1 MAMLTIMGMYD
12 YDNTIFDSLTL
23 PEGINKT
30 TAVEEIVMECAEL
43 ECLYPSVPFLKRA
56 VGIWSATMQSSFN
69 RVWTAINLEYD
80 PIENYNRIEE
90 ESTSG
95 TRQHSGQ
102 DVTSGSTN
110 SQRSTADTREITDSG
125 NVTNKIAGF
134 DASAL
139 VDHDSG
145 SSSRTGRDSASG
157 TDNTIGTDRTELTH
171 GEKIADAG
179 TRQSHIHGNIGVTTS
194 QQMLESELDLIPRL
208 NFYRYLAEE
217 FKRRFCILVY

>member
-12 YDNTIFDSLTL
+12 YDSTIFDSLTL
-23 PEGINKT
+23 PQGLDRASAID
-30 TAVEEIVMECAEL
+30 AIVLECAEL
-43 ECLYPSVPFLKRA
+43 ECLYPSVPFFKRA

-69 RVWTAINLEYD
+69 RIWETVNLEYN
-80 PIENYNRIEE
+80 PIENYDRQEQE
-90 ESTSG
+90 TTSG

-102 DVTSGSTN
+102 DVTTGSNTDTRTISDSGSV
-110 SQRSTADTREITDSG
+110 Q
-125 NVTNKIAGF
+125 NKIAGF

-145 SSSRTGRDSASG
+145 TSTRSG
-157 TDNTIGTDRTELTH
+157 TDSATGTDRTELTH

-179 TRQSHIHGNIGVTTS
+179 TRTSRIHGNIGVTTS
-194 QQMLESELDLIPRL
+194 QMMLSSELDLIPRL

>member
-23 PEGINKT
+23 PEGLNKA
-30 TAVEEIVMECAEL
+30 TAIDEIVLECAEL

-56 VGIWSATMQSSFN
+56 VGIWSATMQSSFD
-69 RVWTAINLEYD
+69 RVWSAMNLEYN
-80 PIENYNRIEE
+80 PIENYDRQEDE
-90 ESTSG
+90 TTTG

-102 DVTSGSTN
+102 DVTSGSN
-110 SQRSTADTREITDSG
+110 SDTRTISDNGS
-125 NVTNKIAGF
+125 VQNKIAGF

-145 SSSRTGRDSASG
+145 TSSRSG
-157 TDNTIGTDRTELTH
+157 TDSTTGTDRTELTH

-179 TRQSHIHGNIGVTTS
+179 TRTSRIHGNIGVTTS
-194 QQMLESELDLIPRL
+194 QQMLESELDLVPRL

>member
-23 PEGINKT
+23 PEGLDRTSAID
-30 TAVEEIVMECAEL
+30 AIVLECAEL

-56 VGIWSATMQSSFN
+56 VGIWSATMQASFS
-69 RVWTAINLEYD
+69 RVWSAMNLEYN
-80 PIENYNRIEE
+80 PIENYDRQEDE
-90 ESTSG
+90 TTSG

-102 DVTSGSTN
+102 DVTSGTSSNNRT
-110 SQRSTADTREITDSG
+110 TADSREITDSG
-125 NVTNKIAGF
+125 NVLNKIAGF

-145 SSSRTGRDSASG
+145 TSSRSGTDTGSG
-157 TDNTIGTDRTELTH
+157 TDNTTGTERTELTH

-179 TRQSHIHGNIGVTTS
+179 TRTSRIHGNIGVTTS
-194 QQMLESELDLIPRL
+194 QQMLESELNLIPRL

>member
-1 MAMLTIMGMYD
+1 MAMLTIMGMYN
-12 YDNTIFDSLTL
+12 YDSTIFDSLTL
-23 PEGINKT
+23 PEGLNKN
-30 TAVEEIVMECAEL
+30 TAIEEIVMECAEL

-56 VGIWSATMQSSFN
+56 VGIWSATMQSSFS
-69 RVWTAINLEYD
+69 RVWSAMNLEYN
-80 PIENYNRIEE
+80 PIENYDRQEQE
-90 ESTSG
+90 TTTG

-102 DVTSGSTN
+102 DVTTGSNSDTRTVSDSGSV
-110 SQRSTADTREITDSG
+110 Q
-125 NVTNKIAGF
+125 NKIAGF

-145 SSSRTGRDSASG
+145 TSSRSG
-157 TDNTIGTDRTELTH
+157 TDSTTGTDRTELTH

-179 TRQSHIHGNIGVTTS
+179 TRTSRIHGNIGVTTS
-194 QQMLESELDLIPRL
+194 QQMLESELDLVPRL

>member
-23 PEGINKT
+23 PTGLDRASAID
-30 TAVEEIVMECAEL
+30 AIVLECAEL

-56 VGIWSATMQSSFN
+56 IGIWSATMQSSFN
-69 RVWTAINLEYD
+69 RVWSSVNLEYN
-80 PIENYNRIEE
+80 PIENYDRQ
-90 ESTSG
+90 ESETTSG

-102 DVTSGSTN
+102 DITTGSNTDTRTISDSGSV
-110 SQRSTADTREITDSG
+110 Q
-125 NVTNKIAGF
+125 NKIAGF

-145 SSSRTGRDSASG
+145 TSSRSG
-157 TDNTIGTDRTELTH
+157 TDSATGTDRTELTH

-179 TRQSHIHGNIGVTTS
+179 SRTSRVHGNIGVTTS
-194 QQMLESELDLIPRL
+194 QQMLESELDLVPRL

>member
-1 MAMLTIMGMYD
+1 MLTIMGMYE
-12 YDNTIFDSLTL
+12 YDNTIFNSLVL
-23 PEGINKT
+23 PEGLDRN
-30 TAVEEIVMECAEL
+30 TAIDEIIMECAEL
-43 ECLYPSVPFLKRA
+43 ECLYPSIPFLKKA
-56 VGIWSATMQSSFN
+56 VGIWSATMQSSFA
-69 RVWTAINLEYD
+69 RVWSAVNLEYN
-80 PIENYNRIEE
+80 PIENYDRQEDE
-90 ESTSG
+90 TTTG

-102 DVTSGSTN
+102 DVTTGSNSDTRTVSDSGSV
-110 SQRSTADTREITDSG
+110 Q
-125 NVTNKIAGF
+125 NKIAGF

-145 SSSRTGRDSASG
+145 TSSRSG
-157 TDNTIGTDRTELTH
+157 TDSTTGTDRTELTH

-179 TRQSHIHGNIGVTTS
+179 TRTSRIHGNIGVTTS

>member
-23 PEGINKT
+23 PEGLNKA
-30 TAVEEIVMECAEL
+30 TAIDEIVLECAEL

-56 VGIWSATMQSSFN
+56 VGIWSATMQSSFD
-69 RVWTAINLEYD
+69 RVWSAMNLEYN
-80 PIENYNRIEE
+80 PIENYDRQEDE
-90 ESTSG
+90 TTTG

-102 DVTSGSTN
+102 DVTSGSN
-110 SQRSTADTREITDSG
+110 SDTRTISDNGS
-125 NVTNKIAGF
+125 VQNKIAGF

-145 SSSRTGRDSASG
+145 TSSRSG
-157 TDNTIGTDRTELTH
+157 TDSSTGTDRTELTH

-179 TRQSHIHGNIGVTTS
+179 TRTSRIHGNIGVTTS
-194 QQMLESELDLIPRL
+194 QQMLESELDLVPRV
-208 NFYRYLAEE
+208 NFYKYLAEE

>member
-12 YDNTIFDSLTL
+12 YDSTIFDSLTL
-23 PEGINKT
+23 PEELNKT
-30 TAVEEIVMECAEL
+30 TAVEEIIMECAEL
-43 ECLYPSVPFLKRA
+43 ECLYPSVPFFKRA
-56 VGIWSATMQSSFN
+56 VGIWSATMQSSFE
-69 RVWTAINLEYD
+69 RVWSAVNLEYN
-80 PIENYNRIEE
+80 PIENYDRQEDE
-90 ESTSG
+90 TTTG

-145 SSSRTGRDSASG
+145 TSSRSGTDSASG
-157 TDNTIGTDRTELTH
+157 TDNTTGTERTELTH

-179 TRQSHIHGNIGVTTS
+179 TRSSRIHGNIGVTTS
-194 QQMLESELDLIPRL
+194 QQMLESELDLVPRL

>member
-12 YDNTIFDSLTL
+12 YDNTIFDSLVL
-23 PEGINKT
+23 PEGLNRTSAID
-30 TAVEEIVMECAEL
+30 AIVLECAEL

-69 RVWTAINLEYD
+69 RIWSAINLEYN
-80 PIENYNRIEE
+80 PIENYDRQES

-102 DVTSGSTN
+102 DVTSGTSSN
-110 SQRSTADTREITDSG
+110 QRTTADSREITDSG
-125 NVTNKIAGF
+125 NVLNKIAGF

-145 SSSRTGRDSASG
+145 TSSRSGTDSASG
-157 TDNTIGTDRTELTH
+157 TDNTSGTERTELTH
-171 GEKIADAG
+171 GEQIADSG
-179 TRQSHIHGNIGVTTS
+179 TRTSRIHGNIGVTTS
-194 QQMLESELDLIPRL
+194 QQMLESELDLVPRL
-208 NFYRYLAEE
+208 NFYKWIAEE
-217 FKRRFCILVY
+217 FKKRFCILVY

>member
-1 MAMLTIMGMYD
+1 MAMLTIMGMYN
-12 YDNTIFDSLTL
+12 YDSTIFDSLTL
-23 PEGINKT
+23 PEGLNKT

-43 ECLYPSVPFLKRA
+43 ECLYPSVPFFKRA
-56 VGIWSATMQSSFN
+56 VGIWSATMQSSFA
-69 RVWTAINLEYD
+69 RVWSAVNLEYN
-80 PIENYNRIEE
+80 PIENYDRQEQE
-90 ESTSG
+90 TTSG

-102 DVTSGSTN
+102 DITTGSNTDTRTISDSGSV
-110 SQRSTADTREITDSG
+110 Q
-125 NVTNKIAGF
+125 NKIAGF

-145 SSSRTGRDSASG
+145 TSSRNG
-157 TDNTIGTDRTELTH
+157 TDSTTGTDRTELTH

-179 TRQSHIHGNIGVTTS
+179 TRTSRIHGNIGVTTS
-194 QQMLESELDLIPRL
+194 QQMLESELDLVPRV

>member
-12 YDNTIFDSLTL
+12 YDSTIFDSLTL
-23 PEGINKT
+23 PTGLDRASAID
-30 TAVEEIVMECAEL
+30 AIVLECAEL

-56 VGIWSATMQSSFN
+56 IGIWSATMQSSFN
-69 RVWTAINLEYD
+69 RVWSAMNLEYN
-80 PIENYNRIEE
+80 PIENYDRQEDE
-90 ESTSG
+90 TTTG

-102 DVTSGSTN
+102 DVTSGTSSNNRT
-110 SQRSTADTREITDSG
+110 TADSREITDSG
-125 NVTNKIAGF
+125 NVLNKIAGF

-145 SSSRTGRDSASG
+145 TSSRSGTDTGSG
-157 TDNTIGTDRTELTH
+157 TDNTTGTERTELTH

-179 TRQSHIHGNIGVTTS
+179 TRTSRIHGNIGVTTS
-194 QQMLESELDLIPRL
+194 QKMLESELDLIPRL

>member
-23 PEGINKT
+23 PEGLNKA
-30 TAVEEIVMECAEL
+30 TAIDEIVLECAEL

-56 VGIWSATMQSSFN
+56 VGIWSATMQSSFS
-69 RVWTAINLEYD
+69 RVWSAMNLEYN
-80 PIENYNRIEE
+80 PIENYDRQEDE
-90 ESTSG
+90 TTTG

-102 DVTSGSTN
+102 DVTSGSN
-110 SQRSTADTREITDSG
+110 SDTRTISDNGS
-125 NVTNKIAGF
+125 VQNKIAGF

-145 SSSRTGRDSASG
+145 TSSRSG
-157 TDNTIGTDRTELTH
+157 TDSITGTDRTELTH

-179 TRQSHIHGNIGVTTS
+179 TRTSRIHGNIGVTTS
-194 QQMLESELDLIPRL
+194 QQMLESELDLVPRV

>member
-1 MAMLTIMGMYD
+1 MGMYN
-12 YDNTIFDSLTL
+12 YDSTIFDSLTL
-23 PEGINKT
+23 PEGLNKT

-43 ECLYPSVPFLKRA
+43 ECLYPSVPFFKRA
-56 VGIWSATMQSSFN
+56 VGIWSATMQSSFE
-69 RVWTAINLEYD
+69 RVWSAMNLEYN
-80 PIENYNRIEE
+80 PIENYDRQEDE
-90 ESTSG
+90 TTTG

-102 DVTSGSTN
+102 DVTTGSNSDTRTVSDSGSV
-110 SQRSTADTREITDSG
+110 Q
-125 NVTNKIAGF
+125 NKIAGF

-145 SSSRTGRDSASG
+145 TSSRNG
-157 TDNTIGTDRTELTH
+157 TDSTTGTDRTELTH

-179 TRQSHIHGNIGVTTS
+179 SRTSRIHGNIGVTTS
-194 QQMLESELDLIPRL
+194 QQMLESELDLVPRV

>member
-1 MAMLTIMGMYD
+1 MGMYN
-12 YDNTIFDSLTL
+12 YDSTIFDSLTL
-23 PEGINKT
+23 PEGLNKT

-43 ECLYPSVPFLKRA
+43 ECLYPSVPFFKRA
-56 VGIWSATMQSSFN
+56 VGIWSATMQSSFA
-69 RVWTAINLEYD
+69 RVWSAVNLEYN
-80 PIENYNRIEE
+80 PIENYDRQEDE
-90 ESTSG
+90 TTTG

-102 DVTSGSTN
+102 DVTTGSNSDTRTVSDSGSV
-110 SQRSTADTREITDSG
+110 Q
-125 NVTNKIAGF
+125 NKIAGF

-145 SSSRTGRDSASG
+145 TSSRSG
-157 TDNTIGTDRTELTH
+157 TDSTTGTDRTELTH

-179 TRQSHIHGNIGVTTS
+179 TRTSRIHGNIGVTTS
-194 QQMLESELDLIPRL
+194 QQMLESELDLVPRL

>member
-1 MAMLTIMGMYD
+1 MGMYN
-12 YDNTIFDSLTL
+12 YDSTIFDSLTL
-23 PEGINKT
+23 PEGLNKT

-43 ECLYPSVPFLKRA
+43 ECLYPSVPFFKRA
-56 VGIWSATMQSSFN
+56 VGIWSATMQSSFA
-69 RVWTAINLEYD
+69 RVWSAVNLEYN
-80 PIENYNRIEE
+80 PIENYDRQEDE
-90 ESTSG
+90 TTTG

-102 DVTSGSTN
+102 DVTTGSNSDTRTVSDSGSV
-110 SQRSTADTREITDSG
+110 Q
-125 NVTNKIAGF
+125 NKIAGF

-145 SSSRTGRDSASG
+145 TSSRNG
-157 TDNTIGTDRTELTH
+157 TDSTTGTDRTELTH

-179 TRQSHIHGNIGVTTS
+179 SRTSRIHGNIGVTTS
-194 QQMLESELDLIPRL
+194 QQMLESELDLVPRV

>member
-1 MAMLTIMGMYD
+1 MGMYN
-12 YDNTIFDSLTL
+12 YDSTIFDSLTL
-23 PEGINKT
+23 PEGLNKT

-43 ECLYPSVPFLKRA
+43 ECLYPSVPFFKRA
-56 VGIWSATMQSSFN
+56 VGIWSATMQSSFA
-69 RVWTAINLEYD
+69 RVWSAVNLEYN
-80 PIENYNRIEE
+80 PIENYDRQEDE
-90 ESTSG
+90 TTTG

-102 DVTSGSTN
+102 DVTTGSNSDTRTVSDSGSV
-110 SQRSTADTREITDSG
+110 Q
-125 NVTNKIAGF
+125 NKIAGF

-145 SSSRTGRDSASG
+145 TSSRNG
-157 TDNTIGTDRTELTH
+157 TDSTTGTDRTELTH

-179 TRQSHIHGNIGVTTS
+179 TRTSRIHGNIGVTTS
-194 QQMLESELDLIPRL
+194 QQMLESELDLVPKL

>member
-23 PEGINKT
+23 PEGLNKA
-30 TAVEEIVMECAEL
+30 TAIDEIVLECAEL

-56 VGIWSATMQSSFN
+56 VGIWSATMQSSFS
-69 RVWTAINLEYD
+69 RVWSAMNLEYN
-80 PIENYNRIEE
+80 PIENYDRQEDE
-90 ESTSG
+90 TTTG

-102 DVTSGSTN
+102 DVTSGSN
-110 SQRSTADTREITDSG
+110 SDTRTISDNGS
-125 NVTNKIAGF
+125 VQNKIAGF

-145 SSSRTGRDSASG
+145 TSSRSG
-157 TDNTIGTDRTELTH
+157 TDSTTGTDRTELTH

-179 TRQSHIHGNIGVTTS
+179 TRTSRIHGNIGVVSS

-208 NFYRYLAEE
+208 NFYKYLAEE

>member
-23 PEGINKT
+23 PEGLNKT

-43 ECLYPSVPFLKRA
+43 ECLYPSVPFLKRTI
-56 VGIWSATMQSSFN
+56 GIWSATMQSSFE
-69 RVWTAINLEYD
+69 RVWSAMNLEYN
-80 PIENYNRIEE
+80 PIENYDRQEDE
-90 ESTSG
+90 TTTG

-102 DVTSGSTN
+102 DVTTGSNSDTRTVSDSGSV
-110 SQRSTADTREITDSG
+110 Q
-125 NVTNKIAGF
+125 NKIAGF

-145 SSSRTGRDSASG
+145 TSSRNG
-157 TDNTIGTDRTELTH
+157 TDSTTGTDRTELTH

-179 TRQSHIHGNIGVTTS
+179 SRTSRIHGNIGVTTS
-194 QQMLESELDLIPRL
+194 QQMLESELDLVPRV

>member
-23 PEGINKT
+23 PTGLDRASAID
-30 TAVEEIVMECAEL
+30 AIVLECAEL

-56 VGIWSATMQSSFN
+56 IGIWSATMQSSFA
-69 RVWTAINLEYD
+69 RVWSSVNLEYN
-80 PIENYNRIEE
+80 PIENYDRQEQE
-90 ESTSG
+90 TTSG

-102 DVTSGSTN
+102 DITTGSNTDTRTISDSGSV
-110 SQRSTADTREITDSG
+110 Q
-125 NVTNKIAGF
+125 NKIAGF

-145 SSSRTGRDSASG
+145 TSSRSG
-157 TDNTIGTDRTELTH
+157 TDSATGTDRTELTH

-179 TRQSHIHGNIGVTTS
+179 SRTSRIHGNIGVTTS
-194 QQMLESELDLIPRL
+194 QQMLESELDLVPRL
-208 NFYRYLAEE
+208 NFYKYLAEE